1 MKTSYAAKLD
11 FQSTNIIA
19 EYEVVLLALRKLKAI
34 GVIEQ
39 YSRVKIPTLNTIWR
53 MEVLFEGFFVN
64 NIPRVDNEHANML
77 AKSAAQELPL
87 PPPPPKSF

>member
-39 YSRVKIPTLNTIWR
+39 YSRVKIPTLNTI
-53 MEVLFEGFFVN
+53 
-64 NIPRVDNEHANML
+64 
-77 AKSAAQELPL
+77 
-87 PPPPPKSF
+87 

>member
-1 MKTSYAAKLD
+1 
-11 FQSTNIIA
+11 
-19 EYEVVLLALRKLKAI
+19 
-34 GVIEQ
+34 
-39 YSRVKIPTLNTIWR
+39 

-87 PPPPPKSF
+87 PPPEVFLSHKSTFSGSNGKSCVDNITNTWRRLENIDHNISPRKLFN